1 MSSPGS
7 SANPSLSDI
16 FGRGHNAYFSN
27 GPITRLSFIRLNNQL
42 LDRASTHPSAR
53 YLTFEELNPLR
64 DPQGKL
70 AFVSYDDVTDAMG
83 RPYAQDEKTQIAAFD
98 PDEHHPNVIFLG
110 MDLEDQTATRTER
123 AGVGGGGG
131 EKVQLGEYTGVPYFA
146 LDVTSEHYAGFKQ
159 RLLQRPTTTQAGRSS
174 HQLLLKHTPT
184 RIDLT
189 LDHAQ
194 AAIYSHARAL
204 LDWNTRN
211 RYCSS
216 CGGRTLSTHGGA
228 KVVCPPADRGVARP
242 RACPTRIG
250 LHNQA
255 FPRTDPTAVIAA
267 VSADTKRVLLGRGKR
282 WPANYFSCLSGF
294 VEPGESIETATR
306 REAYEE
312 TGVRVGHVQIHSSQP
327 WPYPSTMLIGAIAQ
341 CEDGGETITYPE
353 TELEEARWFELAEV
367 RHALDHGANP
377 MWEPP
382 PQGYT
387 GPRVP
392 PSRLMAHQVLRGVLR
407 LFHR

>member
-1 MSSPGS
+1 MSSS
-7 SANPSLSDI
+7 SSKPSLSDI
-16 FGRGHNAYFSN
+16 FGQGHNAYFSN

-42 LDRASTHPSAR
+42 LDKASTHPSAR
-53 YLTFEELNPLR
+53 YLTFDELNPLR

-70 AFVSYDDVTDAMG
+70 AFASYDDVADAMG
-83 RPYAQDEKTQIAAFD
+83 RPYALDEKTQVAAFD

-110 MDLEDQTATRTER
+110 MDLDPSDQAG
-123 AGVGGGGG
+123 AGVGGG
-131 EKVQLGEYTGVPYFA
+131 EQVQLGQYTGVPYFA
-146 LDVTSEHYAGFKQ
+146 LDVTSEHYAGVKRQ
-159 RLLQRPTTTQAGRSS
+159 TQQGGRLQY
-174 HQLLLKHTPT
+174 TPT

-189 LDHAQ
+189 LDRGQ
-194 AAIYSHARAL
+194 SAIYSQARAL
-204 LDWNTRN
+204 LDWNIRN
-211 RYCSS
+211 RYCPS

-267 VSADTKRVLLGRGKR
+267 VSADAKRVLLGRGRR
-282 WPANYFSCLSGF
+282 WPAHYFSCLSGF

-312 TGVRVGHVQIHSSQP
+312 TGVRVDRVQIHSSQP
-327 WPYPSTMLIGAIAQ
+327 WPYPSTMLIGVIAQ
-341 CEDGGETITYPE
+341 CVDGGESITYPE

-367 RHALDHGANP
+367 EHALDHGANP

-382 PQGYT
+382 VKGYT

-392 PSRLMAHQVLRGVLR
+392 PSQLMAHQVLRGVLR